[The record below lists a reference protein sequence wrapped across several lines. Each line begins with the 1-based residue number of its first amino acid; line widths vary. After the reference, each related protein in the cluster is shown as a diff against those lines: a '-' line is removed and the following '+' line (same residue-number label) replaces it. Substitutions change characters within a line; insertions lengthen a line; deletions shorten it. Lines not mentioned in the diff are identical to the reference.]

1 MATSSVPA
9 TMKGILIEATGG
21 VDVLQYRTDLPTPRP
36 KDDEVLVR
44 NEIAGVNF
52 IDTYYRTGL
61 YAAPKPEILG
71 REGVGHIAAAPSAAV
86 AQDYPNFKEGVH
98 VAWMHTGGYAE
109 YTAVPAASVLP
120 VPADL
125 PADTA
130 CAAFLQGLTALTL
143 ITEAYDVQTG
153 DWILVPAAAG
163 GMGGLLCQLLKA
175 RGAHVIAS
183 ASTDAKRQLAL
194 QFGAEVAVG
203 YDEVLDAVAARTG
216 GRGVA
221 AVFDGVGHAT
231 WATAMEAVARR
242 GTIVSF
248 GNASGAV
255 EPIRL
260 ATLAAKN
267 VKVCRPTLYNYI
279 VTREEKERYVGELW
293 ELVRGGKLEVP
304 IHKVYPLAEAAQAQT
319 DLEGRKTTGKLLL
332 RP

>member
-1 MATSSVPA
+1 MATSAVPS
-9 TMKGILIEATGG
+9 TMKGIWIEKTGG
-21 VDVLQYRTDLPTPRP
+21 VEVLQYRTDLAVPQP

-61 YAAPKPEILG
+61 YASPKPEILG
-71 REGVGHIAAAPSAAV
+71 REAVGYIAAPPSPAV
-86 AQDYPNFKEGVH
+86 ATEYPGLAAGAR

-130 CAAFLQGLTALTL
+130 CAALLQGLTALTL
-143 ITEAYDVQTG
+143 ITEAYNVQPG

-163 GMGGLLCQLLKA
+163 GVGGLLCQLLRA
-175 RGAHVIAS
+175 RGAHVIAA
-183 ASTDAKRQLAL
+183 ASTEAKREMARRS
-194 QFGAEVAVG
+194 GAEVAVG
-203 YDEVLDAVAARTG
+203 YDEVLDAVATHTDGA
-216 GRGVA
+216 GVH
-221 AVFDGVGHAT
+221 AVFDGVGNAT
-231 WATAMEAVARR
+231 WATAMAAVARR
-242 GTIVSF
+242 GTVASF

-260 ATLAAKN
+260 ASLAAKN
-267 VKVCRPTLYNYI
+267 VKVCRPTLFNYLT
-279 VTREEKERYVGELW
+279 TRAEKERYTAELW

-304 IHKVYPLAEAAQAQT
+304 IHAVYPLAEAARAQE
-319 DLEGRKTTGKLLL
+319 DLEGRRTTGKLLL